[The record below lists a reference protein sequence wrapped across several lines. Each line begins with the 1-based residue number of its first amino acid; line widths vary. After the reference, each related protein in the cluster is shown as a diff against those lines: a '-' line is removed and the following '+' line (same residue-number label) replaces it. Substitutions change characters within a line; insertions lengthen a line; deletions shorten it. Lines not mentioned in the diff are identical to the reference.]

1 MKALLKTAKFAAL
14 TFAASMSFM
23 PAVVVA
29 AIPYERSVI
38 YYDGP
43 DSTTIVGYFS
53 INCSGNTWL
62 DGERTPWFSETRT
75 ECSPIYPP
83 PL

>member
-1 MKALLKTAKFAAL
+1 VRTLLKTAKLAAL
-14 TFAASMSFM
+14 TFAAGMSFM
-23 PAVVVA
+23 PAAVLA

-53 INCSGNTWL
+53 INCSGQTWL
-62 DGERTPWFSETRT
+62 DGQRTPWYSETRT
-75 ECSPIYPP
+75 ECDPLYPP